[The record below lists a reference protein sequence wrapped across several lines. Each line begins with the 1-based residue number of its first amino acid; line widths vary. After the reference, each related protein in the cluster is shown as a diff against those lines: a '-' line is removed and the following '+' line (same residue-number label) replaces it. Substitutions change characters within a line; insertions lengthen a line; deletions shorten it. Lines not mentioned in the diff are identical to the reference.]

1 MSTFPGSPRILKG
14 GLVLLD
20 PDTFTVL
27 PNGII
32 VLQYNPDTLSRTLK
46 IKGAE
51 EGGDR
56 SEALRLTGPPVETFK
71 LDAEIDATDQL
82 EVPDQNP
89 NTVQNGIFPQLSAL
103 ETIVYPASATL
114 QNNFNLS
121 QAGTL
126 EIMPVL
132 APLTLFV
139 WSANR
144 IVPVRITDFSITEE
158 AFDPA
163 LNPIRAKVSLGM
175 RVLSIDDLYFNDKG
189 GSLYMVYQQ
198 QKETLARMYQGGIVQ
213 RPRNS
218 RYSMSNGIPTDPVQA
233 MLAQTS
239 LQRNLFTAT
248 SRYYGIDTETLVASD
263 GTMIVYVKRR
273 FLPSPDRFQLLAGT
287 HGDSGRAAGQHRRQI
302 SWRSRTVLA
311 PCRRQRRHA
320 AGGTGRKPSDEKL
333 QITLPEGI
341 TGSSL

>member
-1 MSTFPGSPRILKG
+1 MTTFPGSPRILKG

-46 IKGAE
+46 IQGAE

-56 SEALRLTGPPVETFK
+56 SEALRLKGPPVETFK

-103 ETIVYPASATL
+103 ETIVYPSSTML

-126 EIMPVL
+126 EIMPIL

-158 AFDPA
+158 AFDPT

-175 RVLSIDDLYFNDKG
+175 RVLSIDDLNFNDKG

-198 QKETLARMYQGGIVQ
+198 QKEALAKMYQRGSFSALGI
-213 RPRNS
+213 R
-218 RYSMSNGIPTDPVQA
+218 GIP
-233 MLAQTS
+233 
-239 LQRNLFTAT
+239 
-248 SRYYGIDTETLVASD
+248 
-263 GTMIVYVKRR
+263 
-273 FLPSPDRFQLLAGT
+273 
-287 HGDSGRAAGQHRRQI
+287 
-302 SWRSRTVLA
+302 
-311 PCRRQRRHA
+311 
-320 AGGTGRKPSDEKL
+320 
-333 QITLPEGI
+333 
-341 TGSSL
+341 